1 MHEPVNAINILWY
14 TDIQYLNEIIVKYSI
29 IAMRNRSS
37 WRGLTPGYYFSSESK
52 CLIKVFLND
61 RGGVE

>member
-1 MHEPVNAINILWY
+1 VNAINILWY

-37 WRGLTPGYYFSSESK
+37 
-52 CLIKVFLND
+52 
-61 RGGVE
+61 